1 MCTCYFRDTFCIQSV
16 LLQVHFLYT
25 ERLTDLLVHCMCY
38 HHNVRFISG
47 LLSECASYSISVK
60 CAVRDAEDLRCGEF
74 VARWKIPQFTMYTC
88 VRAVKGVVQG
98 GH

>member
-1 MCTCYFRDTFCIQSV
+1 M
-16 LLQVHFLYT
+16 LLQGYFLYT

-38 HHNVRFISG
+38 HQNVRFISG
-47 LLSECASYSISVK
+47 LLSECASCSISVK

-74 VARWKIPQFTMYTC
+74 VARWKIPQFTMYRC
-88 VRAVKGVVQG
+88 VRAVKRVVQG